1 MLIVKEDVA
10 MKKRWIIIGII
21 LSVVGSFVGA
31 FLAIRYYR
39 KKDNALLAY
48 ETISY
53 DEESDEPIGI

>member
-1 MLIVKEDVA
+1 

-39 KKDNALLAY
+39 KKDKALLAY

>member
-1 MLIVKEDVA
+1 
-10 MKKRWIIIGII
+10 MKKRWIIAGII
-21 LSVVGSFVGA
+21 TIVLSSFVGA

-39 KKDNALLAY
+39 KKDKKLLDY